1 MELIKWTGTSNGAE
15 NKSLNGPSN
24 GTEIR
29 YIPDTE

>member
-1 MELIKWTGTSNGAE
+1 MELINCTGTSNGTE
-15 NKSLNGPSN
+15 NKNKIGPSN